1 MTPRA
6 VTRLAMAVAGLMLA
20 HQTAS
25 KAVRE
30 AVFLSGPGVDKLPLM
45 VILTAAAVV
54 LAVPVWARLLARFG
68 PRTVV
73 PAGFVV
79 SAAAHLI
86 EWTLPAGDPRVAA
99 AVYLHVAG
107 FGALLLSGFWSLVS
121 ELFDTNEAKS
131 SYGLIAAA
139 GTLGGLAGGGALLA
153 VPVDASLAM
162 LAAFHLLCA
171 GGVWVLAREA
181 RVSTLVDS
189 TGRATN
195 LFDRKL
201 FTRAPYL
208 ATLALLV
215 VLSSASAGIVDF
227 LFKQGVAERLESREA
242 LQPVFAL
249 FYMAIGVLTFGAQ
262 TAAGAVIRTF
272 GIGRSISTLPVGL
285 STATA
290 LALIARTFSSLAF
303 PFIVITRSIEAVL
316 RGSWFRSG
324 YELLFVPM
332 APEEKRQTKTF
343 LDVTCDRAGDALGA
357 MVMQT
362 SLAAA
367 AALTVYSAHQ
377 RSVLLAIVLLMAAA
391 GIALSRRVDK
401 LYIGLVA
408 SRLADQ
414 KGVDEVA
421 VQSETGW
428 TLLELPVE
436 LRAARAAA
444 APPAPATTT
453 APIDPYM
460 KRLADLR
467 SGDRARVE
475 AALKGLTR
483 PDPVEVTQLL
493 QLLAW
498 DDLAPRV
505 RLTLERVAPSHIG
518 LLGDTLTDREIDFAI
533 RRRIPKIL
541 GNVTI
546 AEAASRALT
555 ALMAGLEDPRF
566 EVRYQSARAM
576 NRLMGRNPGL
586 SIDRD
591 RILAIVEREL
601 SVPIQVWQGH
611 RLLDQGEPSEDGVL
625 PPLQIGSRHRNLEH
639 VFALLATILPRDPL
653 QAAFRGIQS
662 ADPELRALTLE
673 YFEGVLP
680 PPVLARL
687 WALPHFD
694 DPTPSSGDAP

>member
-6 VTRLAMAVAGLMLA
+6 VTRVAMAVAGIMLA

-30 AVFLSGPGVDKLPLM
+30 AVFLSGPGVGKLPLM

-54 LAVPVWARLLARFG
+54 LAVPVWSRLLARFG

-86 EWTLPAGDPRVAA
+86 EWTLPAQDTRVAA

-121 ELFDTNEAKS
+121 ELFDTHEAKS

-139 GTLGGLAGGGALLA
+139 GTLGGLAGGAALLA
-153 VPVDASLAM
+153 VPVNSSLVM
-162 LAAFHLLCA
+162 LAAFHVLCG

-181 RVSTLVDS
+181 RVSTLLES
-189 TGRATN
+189 TGRATH
-195 LFDRKL
+195 LFDPKL

-227 LFKQGVAERLESREA
+227 LFKQGVVKEFTSREA
-242 LQPVFAL
+242 LQPFFAL
-249 FYMAIGVLTFGAQ
+249 FYMAIGALTFGAQ
-262 TAAGAVIRTF
+262 TAAGSVIRTF

-285 STATA
+285 STSTA
-290 LALIARTFSSLAF
+290 LALITQAS
-303 PFIVITRSIEAVL
+303 PFIVITRGIEAVL

-332 APEEKRQTKTF
+332 APDEKRHTKTF

-357 MVMQT
+357 MVVQA

-367 AALTVYSAHQ
+367 VSVVVYAEHQ
-377 RSVLLAIVLLMAAA
+377 RSVLLAIVLVMAAA
-391 GIALSRRVDK
+391 GIVLSRRVDK
-401 LYIGLVA
+401 LYIGVVA

-428 TLLELPVE
+428 TLLELPAE

-444 APPAPATTT
+444 APAASATATT
-453 APIDPYM
+453 PLDPHM

-505 RLTLERVAPSHIG
+505 RLTLERVAASHIG
-518 LLGDTLTDREIDFAI
+518 LLGDTLTDRETDFAI

-541 GNVTI
+541 GNVT
-546 AEAASRALT
+546 AADAASRALT
-555 ALMAGLEDPRF
+555 ALLAGLEDPRF
-566 EVRYQSARAM
+566 EVRYQCARAM
-576 NRLMGRNPGL
+576 NRLVTRTTGL
-586 SIDRD
+586 SVDRD

-611 RLLDQGEPSEDGVL
+611 RLLDQSEPSEDGVL
-625 PPLQIGSRHRNLEH
+625 PPLQTGSSHRNIEH
-639 VFALLATILPRDPL
+639 IFALLATILPREPL

-687 WALPHFD
+687 WALPYFD
-694 DPTPSSGDAP
+694 DTTPSSGGAP

>member
-1 MTPRA
+1 MTSRA
-6 VTRLAMAVAGLMLA
+6 VTRLAMAVAGIMLA

-25 KAVRE
+25 KAVRD
-30 AVFLSGPGVDKLPLM
+30 AVFLSGPGALQLPLM
-45 VILTAAAVV
+45 MMLTAAAV
-54 LAVPVWARLLARFG
+54 LLGVPLWARLLARFG
-68 PRTVV
+68 PRTIV
-73 PAGFVV
+73 PAGFLI
-79 SAAAHLI
+79 SAAAHLV
-86 EWTLPAGDPRVAA
+86 EWTLPAGDTRVAA
-99 AVYLHVAG
+99 TVYLHVAG
-107 FGALLLSGFWSLVS
+107 FGGLLLSGFWSLVS
-121 ELFDTNEAKS
+121 ELFDTNEAKA

-139 GTLGGLAGGGALLA
+139 GTLGGLAGGGGVLV
-153 VPVDASLAM
+153 VPVDSSLAM
-162 LAAFHLLCA
+162 LAALHVLCA
-171 GGVWVLAREA
+171 GGVWILAREA
-181 RVSTLVDS
+181 RVSTLLDS
-189 TGRATN
+189 PERATH

-215 VLSSASAGIVDF
+215 VLSAASAAIVDF
-227 LFKQGVAERLESREA
+227 LFKQGVSAGKSREE
-242 LQPVFAL
+242 LQPFFAV
-249 FYMAIGVLTFGAQ
+249 FYMVIGALTFGAQ
-262 TAAGAVIRTF
+262 TAAGSVIRTF

-285 STATA
+285 STATV
-290 LALIARTFSSLAF
+290 LALLARALPSIAF

-332 APEEKRQTKTF
+332 APDEKRQTKTF
-343 LDVTCDRAGDALGA
+343 LDVTCDRAGDAVGA
-357 MVMQT
+357 LVVQV
-362 SLAAA
+362 SLAVA
-367 AALTVYSAHQ
+367 AALTVYSAHE
-377 RSVLLAIVLLMAAA
+377 RSVLLVIVLLMAAA
-391 GIALSRRVDK
+391 GIVLSRRVDK
-401 LYIGLVA
+401 LYIGVVA

-444 APPAPATTT
+444 APAVPTT
-453 APIDPYM
+453 ATATLDPYM
-460 KRLADLR
+460 QRLADLR

-475 AALKGLTR
+475 SALKGLTR

-518 LLGDTLTDREIDFAI
+518 LLSDTLTDRETDFAI

-541 GNVTI
+541 GHVT
-546 AEAASRALT
+546 ATDAASRALM

-566 EVRYQSARAM
+566 EVRYQCARAI
-576 NRLMGRNPGL
+576 NRLITRTTGL
-586 SIDRD
+586 AVDRD

-625 PPLQIGSRHRNLEH
+625 PPLEMGSSHRNIEH
-639 VFALLATILPRDPL
+639 IFALLATILPREPL

-680 PPVLARL
+680 PRVLARL
-687 WALPHFD
+687 WALPYFD
-694 DPTPSSGDAP
+694 DPTPSSGGAP

>member
-6 VTRLAMAVAGLMLA
+6 VTRLAMAVAGIMLA

-30 AVFLSGPGVDKLPLM
+30 AVFLSGPGVGRLPLM
-45 VILTAAAVV
+45 MMLTAAAVV
-54 LAVPVWARLLARFG
+54 LAVPLWARLIARFG

-73 PAGFVV
+73 PAGFLI
-79 SAAAHLI
+79 SAAAHLV
-86 EWTLPAGDPRVAA
+86 EWTLPAHDTRVAA

-107 FGALLLSGFWSLVS
+107 YGALLLSGFWSLVS
-121 ELFDTNEAKS
+121 ELFDTHEAKS

-153 VPVDASLAM
+153 VPVDSSLAM
-162 LAAFHLLCA
+162 LAALHVLCA
-171 GGVWVLAREA
+171 GGVWILAREA
-181 RVSTLVDS
+181 RVSTLLDS
-189 TGRATN
+189 TGRATH
-195 LFDRKL
+195 LFDPKL

-215 VLSSASAGIVDF
+215 VLSSGSAAIVDF
-227 LFKQGVAERLESREA
+227 LFKQGVSEGKSLEQLRTF
-242 LQPVFAL
+242 FAV
-249 FYMAIGVLTFGAQ
+249 FYMAIGALTFGAQ
-262 TAAGAVIRTF
+262 TAAGSVIRTF

-285 STATA
+285 STATL
-290 LALIARTFSSLAF
+290 LALITQAS
-303 PFIVITRSIEAVL
+303 PFIVITRGIEAVL

-332 APEEKRQTKTF
+332 APDEKRHTKTF

-357 MVMQT
+357 LVVQA

-367 AALTVYSAHQ
+367 VSVVVYAEHQ
-377 RSVLLAIVLLMAAA
+377 RSVLLVIVLLMAAA
-391 GIALSRRVDK
+391 GIVLSRRVDK
-401 LYIGLVA
+401 LYIGVVA

-414 KGVDEVA
+414 KGIDEVV

-444 APPAPATTT
+444 APAAPATATT
-453 APIDPYM
+453 PLDPHM

-505 RLTLERVAPSHIG
+505 RLTLERVAASHIG
-518 LLGDTLTDREIDFAI
+518 LLGDTLTDRETDFAI

-541 GNVTI
+541 GNVT
-546 AEAASRALT
+546 ATDAASRALM

-566 EVRYQSARAM
+566 EVRYQCARAM
-576 NRLMGRNPGL
+576 NRLVARTAGL
-586 SIDRD
+586 SVDRD

-611 RLLDQGEPSEDGVL
+611 RLLDQSEPSEDGVL
-625 PPLQIGSRHRNLEH
+625 PPLETGSSHRNIEH
-639 VFALLATILPRDPL
+639 VFALLATILPREPL

-687 WALPHFD
+687 WALPYFD
-694 DPTPSSGDAP
+694 DPTPSSGGVP

>member
-1 MTPRA
+1 
-6 VTRLAMAVAGLMLA
+6 MAVAGIMLA

-25 KAVRE
+25 KAVRD
-30 AVFLSGPGVDKLPLM
+30 AVFLSGPGALQLPLM
-45 VILTAAAVV
+45 MMLTAAAV
-54 LAVPVWARLLARFG
+54 LLGVPLWARLLARFG
-68 PRTVV
+68 PRTIV
-73 PAGFVV
+73 PAGFLI
-79 SAAAHLI
+79 SAAAHLV
-86 EWTLPAGDPRVAA
+86 EWTLPAGDTRVAA
-99 AVYLHVAG
+99 TVYLHVAG
-107 FGALLLSGFWSLVS
+107 FGGLLLSGFWSLVS
-121 ELFDTNEAKS
+121 ELFDTNEAKA

-139 GTLGGLAGGGALLA
+139 GTLGGLAGGGGVLV
-153 VPVDASLAM
+153 VPVDSSLAM
-162 LAAFHLLCA
+162 LAALHVLCA
-171 GGVWVLAREA
+171 GGVWILAREA
-181 RVSTLVDS
+181 RVSTLLDS
-189 TGRATN
+189 PERATH

-215 VLSSASAGIVDF
+215 VLSAASAAIVDF
-227 LFKQGVAERLESREA
+227 LFKQGVSAGKSREE
-242 LQPVFAL
+242 LQPFFAV
-249 FYMAIGVLTFGAQ
+249 FYMVIGALTFGAQ
-262 TAAGAVIRTF
+262 TAAGSVIRTF

-285 STATA
+285 STATV
-290 LALIARTFSSLAF
+290 LALLARALPSIAF

-332 APEEKRQTKTF
+332 APDEKRQTKTF
-343 LDVTCDRAGDALGA
+343 LDVTCDRAGDAVGA
-357 MVMQT
+357 LVVQV
-362 SLAAA
+362 SLAVA
-367 AALTVYSAHQ
+367 AALTVYSAHE
-377 RSVLLAIVLLMAAA
+377 RSVLLVIVLLMAAA
-391 GIALSRRVDK
+391 GIVLSRRVDK
-401 LYIGLVA
+401 LYIGVVA

-444 APPAPATTT
+444 APAVPTT
-453 APIDPYM
+453 ATATLDPYM
-460 KRLADLR
+460 QRLADLR

-475 AALKGLTR
+475 SALKGLMR

-518 LLGDTLTDREIDFAI
+518 LLSDTLTDRETDFAI

-541 GNVTI
+541 GHVT
-546 AEAASRALT
+546 ATDAASRALM

-566 EVRYQSARAM
+566 EVRYQCARAI
-576 NRLMGRNPGL
+576 NRLITRTTGL
-586 SIDRD
+586 AVDRD

-625 PPLQIGSRHRNLEH
+625 PPLEMGSSHRNIEH
-639 VFALLATILPRDPL
+639 IFALLATILPREPL

-694 DPTPSSGDAP
+694 DATPSSGGAP

>member
-1 MTPRA
+1 MTSRA
-6 VTRLAMAVAGLMLA
+6 VTRMAMAVAGMMLA

-25 KAVRE
+25 KAVRDGL
-30 AVFLSGPGVDKLPLM
+30 FLSGPGALRLPLM
-45 VILTAAAVV
+45 MILTAAAVV
-54 LAVPVWARLLARFG
+54 LAVPLWARLLARFG
-68 PRTVV
+68 PKTMV
-73 PAGFVV
+73 PAGFLI
-79 SAAAHLI
+79 SAAAHLV
-86 EWTLPAGDPRVAA
+86 EWTLPAHDTRVAA

-139 GTLGGLAGGGALLA
+139 GTLGGLAGGGAVLA
-153 VPVDASLAM
+153 VPVNLSLAL
-162 LAAFHLLCA
+162 LAGLHVLCA

-181 RVSTLVDS
+181 RVSTLLDS
-189 TGRATN
+189 TRGGTH
-195 LFDRKL
+195 LFDPRL

-208 ATLALLV
+208 ATLASLV
-215 VLSSASAGIVDF
+215 VLSSASAAIVDF
-227 LFKQGVAERLESREA
+227 LFKQGVSEGITSQQT
-242 LQPVFAL
+242 LQDFFAV
-249 FYMAIGVLTFGAQ
+249 FYMVIGALTFGAQ
-262 TAAGAVIRTF
+262 TAAGSVIRTF
-272 GIGRSISTLPVGL
+272 GLGRSISTLPVGL
-285 STATA
+285 ASSTVV
-290 LALIARTFSSLAF
+290 ALIARAS
-303 PFIVITRSIEAVL
+303 PFIVITRGIEAVL

-332 APEEKRQTKTF
+332 APDEKRQTKTF

-357 MVMQT
+357 MVVQA
-362 SLAAA
+362 SLAV
-367 AALTVYSAHQ
+367 ALSLAVYSPHQ

-401 LYIGLVA
+401 LYIGVVA
-408 SRLADQ
+408 NRLADQ

-436 LRAARAAA
+436 LRAARAAS
-444 APPAPATTT
+444 APAAPATAT
-453 APIDPYM
+453 AVLDPYM

-475 AALKGLTR
+475 AALKNLTR

-518 LLGDTLTDREIDFAI
+518 LLSDTLTDREIDFAI

-541 GNVTI
+541 GNVAT
-546 AEAASRALT
+546 ADAAGRALT
-555 ALMAGLEDPRF
+555 ALLAGLEDPRF
-566 EVRYQSARAM
+566 EVRYQCARAI
-576 NRLMGRNPGL
+576 NRLMGRTSGL
-586 SIDRD
+586 SVDRD
-591 RILAIVEREL
+591 RIMAIIEREL

-625 PPLQIGSRHRNLEH
+625 PPLQPGSTQRNIEH
-639 VFALLATILPRDPL
+639 VFSLLAMILPREPL

-687 WALPHFD
+687 WALPYFD
-694 DPTPSSGDAP
+694 DPTPSSGGAP

>member
-1 MTPRA
+1 MSPRA
-6 VTRLAMAVAGLMLA
+6 VTRLAMAVAGIMLA

-30 AVFLSGPGVDKLPLM
+30 AVFLSGPGVGKLPLM
-45 VILTAAAVV
+45 MMLTAAAVV
-54 LAVPVWARLLARFG
+54 LAVPLWARLIARFG

-73 PAGFVV
+73 PAGFLI
-79 SAAAHLI
+79 SAAAHLV
-86 EWTLPAGDPRVAA
+86 EWTLPAQDTRVAA

-121 ELFDTNEAKS
+121 ELFDTHEAKS

-139 GTLGGLAGGGALLA
+139 GTLGGLAGGGTLLA
-153 VPVDASLAM
+153 VPVNSSLAM
-162 LAAFHLLCA
+162 LAALHVLCA

-181 RVSTLVDS
+181 RVSTLLDS
-189 TGRATN
+189 TGRATH
-195 LFDRKL
+195 LFDPKL

-215 VLSSASAGIVDF
+215 VLSSGSAAIVDF
-227 LFKQGVAERLESREA
+227 LFKQGVSEGKSLEELRTF
-242 LQPVFAL
+242 FAV
-249 FYMAIGVLTFGAQ
+249 FYMAIGALTFGAQ
-262 TAAGAVIRTF
+262 TAAGPVIRTF

-285 STATA
+285 STSTA
-290 LALIARTFSSLAF
+290 LALITQAS
-303 PFIVITRSIEAVL
+303 PFIVITRGIEAVL

-332 APEEKRQTKTF
+332 APDEKRHTKTF

-357 MVMQT
+357 LVVQA

-367 AALTVYSAHQ
+367 VSVVVYAEHQ
-377 RSVLLAIVLLMAAA
+377 RSVLLTIVLLMAAA
-391 GIALSRRVDK
+391 GIVLSRRVDK
-401 LYIGLVA
+401 LYIGVVA

-436 LRAARAAA
+436 LRAARATTAPAAPATA
-444 APPAPATTT
+444 APPL
-453 APIDPYM
+453 DPHL

-475 AALKGLTR
+475 SALKGLTR

-505 RLTLERVAPSHIG
+505 RLTLERVAASHIG
-518 LLGDTLTDREIDFAI
+518 LLSDTLTDRETDFAI

-541 GNVTI
+541 GNVTT
-546 AEAASRALT
+546 ADASSRALT

-566 EVRYQSARAM
+566 EVRYQCARAM
-576 NRLMGRNPGL
+576 NRLVIRTPGL
-586 SIDRD
+586 SVDRE

-611 RLLDQGEPSEDGVL
+611 RLLDQGEPSEEGVM
-625 PPLQIGSRHRNLEH
+625 PPLEIGSAHRNIEH
-639 VFALLATILPRDPL
+639 IFSLLATILPREPL
-653 QAAFRGIQS
+653 QAAFKGIQS

-687 WALPHFD
+687 WALPYFD
-694 DPTPSSGDAP
+694 DPTPSSGGAP

>member
-1 MTPRA
+1 MTSRS
-6 VTRLAMAVAGLMLA
+6 VTRLAMAVAGIMLA

-25 KAVRE
+25 KAVRQ

-54 LAVPVWARLLARFG
+54 LAVPAWARLLARFG
-68 PRTVV
+68 PRTMV
-73 PAGFVV
+73 PAGFLV
-79 SAAAHLI
+79 SAVAHLV
-86 EWTLPAGDPRVAA
+86 EWMLPAHETAVAA
-99 AVYLHVAG
+99 AVYLHVSG

-139 GTLGGLAGGGALLA
+139 GTLGGLAGGGALL
-153 VPVDASLAM
+153 VVSVDASLAM
-162 LAAFHLLCA
+162 LAGLHVLCA

-181 RVSTLVDS
+181 RVSTLVDAAGS
-189 TGRATN
+189 GTH

-201 FTRAPYL
+201 LTRAPYL

-215 VLSSASAGIVDF
+215 VLSAASAGIMDF
-227 LFKQGVAERLESREA
+227 LFNQGVAIAWADSRES
-242 LQPVFAL
+242 LQNFFAI
-249 FYMAIGVLTFGAQ
+249 FYMVIGVLTFGAQ
-262 TAAGAVIRTF
+262 TAASSVIRTF

-285 STATA
+285 STAT
-290 LALIARTFSSLAF
+290 LITLLVRTFPFILIARG
-303 PFIVITRSIEAVL
+303 IEAVL

-332 APEEKRQTKTF
+332 APDEKRHTKTF

-357 MVMQT
+357 LVVQT
-362 SLAAA
+362 SLVA
-367 AALTVYSAHQ
+367 SA
-377 RSVLLAIVLLMAAA
+377 SFPAFVTLEPVPLLVVVLLMAAA
-391 GIALSRRVDK
+391 GIVLSRRVDS
-401 LYIGLVA
+401 LYIGVVA
-408 SRLADQ
+408 NRLADQ
-414 KGVDEVA
+414 KDVNEIA

-444 APPAPATTT
+444 ATAASSQSPAPM
-453 APIDPYM
+453 DPRL

-475 AALKGLTR
+475 AALGELTR

-505 RLTLERVAPSHIG
+505 RLTLERVAPAHIG

-541 GNVTI
+541 GNV
-546 AEAASRALT
+546 ASADAASRALA
-555 ALMAGLEDPRF
+555 ALMSGLDDPRF
-566 EVRYQSARAM
+566 EVRYQSARAI
-576 NRLMGRNPGL
+576 NRLMMRTPGL
-586 SIDRD
+586 SVDRD
-591 RILAIVEREL
+591 RILAIVQREL
-601 SVPIQVWQGH
+601 SVPLKVWQGH

-625 PPLQIGSRHRNLEH
+625 PPLQVGSTQRNIEH

-662 ADPELRALTLE
+662 TDPELRALTLE

-687 WALPHFD
+687 WALPYFD
-694 DPTPSSGDAP
+694 DATPSSDGAP

>member
-6 VTRLAMAVAGLMLA
+6 VTRLAMTVAGIMLA

-30 AVFLSGPGVDKLPLM
+30 AVFLSGPGVGKLPLM
-45 VILTAAAVV
+45 MMLTAAAVV
-54 LAVPVWARLLARFG
+54 LAVPLWARLIARFG

-73 PAGFVV
+73 PAGFLI
-79 SAAAHLI
+79 SAAAHLV
-86 EWTLPAGDPRVAA
+86 EWTLPAHDTRVAA

-121 ELFDTNEAKS
+121 ELFDTHEAKS

-153 VPVDASLAM
+153 VPVDSSLAM
-162 LAAFHLLCA
+162 LAALHVLCA

-181 RVSTLVDS
+181 RVSTLLDS
-189 TGRATN
+189 TGRGTH
-195 LFDRKL
+195 LFDPKL

-215 VLSSASAGIVDF
+215 VLSSGSAAIVDF
-227 LFKQGVAERLESREA
+227 LFKQGVSEGKSLEELRTF
-242 LQPVFAL
+242 FAV
-249 FYMAIGVLTFGAQ
+249 FYMAIGALTFGAQ
-262 TAAGAVIRTF
+262 TAAGSVIRTF

-285 STATA
+285 STATV
-290 LALIARTFSSLAF
+290 LALITQAS
-303 PFIVITRSIEAVL
+303 PFIVITRGIEAVL

-332 APEEKRQTKTF
+332 APDEKRHTKTF

-357 MVMQT
+357 LVVQA

-367 AALTVYSAHQ
+367 VSVVVYADHQ
-377 RSVLLAIVLLMAAA
+377 RSVLLAIVLVMAAA

-401 LYIGLVA
+401 LYIGVVA

-444 APPAPATTT
+444 APAAPATATT
-453 APIDPYM
+453 PLDPHM

-518 LLGDTLTDREIDFAI
+518 LLSDTLTDRETDFAI

-541 GNVTI
+541 GNVT
-546 AEAASRALT
+546 ASDAASRALM
-555 ALMAGLEDPRF
+555 ALLAGLEDPR
-566 EVRYQSARAM
+566 
-576 NRLMGRNPGL
+576 
-586 SIDRD
+586 
-591 RILAIVEREL
+591 
-601 SVPIQVWQGH
+601 
-611 RLLDQGEPSEDGVL
+611 
-625 PPLQIGSRHRNLEH
+625 
-639 VFALLATILPRDPL
+639 
-653 QAAFRGIQS
+653 
-662 ADPELRALTLE
+662 
-673 YFEGVLP
+673 
-680 PPVLARL
+680 
-687 WALPHFD
+687 
-694 DPTPSSGDAP
+694 

>member
-1 MTPRA
+1 M
-6 VTRLAMAVAGLMLA
+6 
-20 HQTAS
+20 
-25 KAVRE
+25 
-30 AVFLSGPGVDKLPLM
+30 
-45 VILTAAAVV
+45 
-54 LAVPVWARLLARFG
+54 
-68 PRTVV
+68 
-73 PAGFVV
+73 
-79 SAAAHLI
+79 
-86 EWTLPAGDPRVAA
+86 
-99 AVYLHVAG
+99 
-107 FGALLLSGFWSLVS
+107 
-121 ELFDTNEAKS
+121 
-131 SYGLIAAA
+131 
-139 GTLGGLAGGGALLA
+139 
-153 VPVDASLAM
+153 
-162 LAAFHLLCA
+162 LCA
-171 GGVWVLAREA
+171 GGVWILAREA
-181 RVSTLVDS
+181 RVSTLLDS
-189 TGRATN
+189 PESGTP

-215 VLSSASAGIVDF
+215 VLSAASAAIVDF
-227 LFKQGVAERLESREA
+227 LFKQGVSAGKSREE
-242 LQPVFAL
+242 LQPFFAV
-249 FYMAIGVLTFGAQ
+249 FYMVIGALTFGAQ
-262 TAAGAVIRTF
+262 TAAGSVIRTF
-272 GIGRSISTLPVGL
+272 GIGRSIATLPVGP
-285 STATA
+285 STATV
-290 LALIARTFSSLAF
+290 LALLTRSLPSVAF

-332 APEEKRQTKTF
+332 APDEKRQTKTF
-343 LDVTCDRAGDALGA
+343 LDVTCDRAGDALCA
-357 MVMQT
+357 LVVQA

-367 AALTVYSAHQ
+367 AALAVYGTHE
-377 RSVLLAIVLLMAAA
+377 RSVLLLIVLLMAAA
-391 GIALSRRVDK
+391 GIVLSRRVDK
-401 LYIGLVA
+401 LYIGVVA

-414 KGVDEVA
+414 KGVDSVT

-436 LRAARAAA
+436 LRDARAA
-444 APPAPATTT
+444 APPAPETGA
-453 APIDPYM
+453 AALDPHM
-460 KRLADLR
+460 KRLTDLR

-475 AALKGLTR
+475 GALKELTR

-518 LLGDTLTDREIDFAI
+518 LLGDTLSDRETDFAI

-541 GNVTI
+541 GNVTT
-546 AEAASRALT
+546 ADAASRALT

-566 EVRYQSARAM
+566 EVRYQCARAM
-576 NRLMGRNPGL
+576 NRLLTRTAGL

-611 RLLDQGEPSEDGVL
+611 RLLDQGDASEDGVL
-625 PPLQIGSRHRNLEH
+625 PPLEIGSSHRNLEH
-639 VFALLATILPRDPL
+639 IFALLATILPREPL

-662 ADPELRALTLE
+662 EEPELRALTLE

-694 DPTPSSGDAP
+694 DTTPSSGDAP

>member
-1 MTPRA
+1 MSR
-6 VTRLAMAVAGLMLA
+6 RSWIR
-20 HQTAS
+20 Q
-25 KAVRE
+25 
-30 AVFLSGPGVDKLPLM
+30 
-45 VILTAAAVV
+45 
-54 LAVPVWARLLARFG
+54 
-68 PRTVV
+68 
-73 PAGFVV
+73 
-79 SAAAHLI
+79 
-86 EWTLPAGDPRVAA
+86 
-99 AVYLHVAG
+99 
-107 FGALLLSGFWSLVS
+107 
-121 ELFDTNEAKS
+121 
-131 SYGLIAAA
+131 IAA
-139 GTLGGLAGGGALLA
+139 T
-153 VPVDASLAM
+153 
-162 LAAFHLLCA
+162 H
-171 GGVWVLAREA
+171 
-181 RVSTLVDS
+181 
-189 TGRATN
+189 
-195 LFDRKL
+195 LFDRQL

-215 VLSSASAGIVDF
+215 VLSAASAAIVDF
-227 LFKQGVAERLESREA
+227 LFKQGVSAGKSREE
-242 LQPVFAL
+242 LQPFFAV
-249 FYMAIGVLTFGAQ
+249 FYMAIGALTFGAQ
-262 TAAGAVIRTF
+262 TAAGSVIRTF

-290 LALIARTFSSLAF
+290 LTLLMRAWF

-332 APEEKRQTKTF
+332 APDEKRQTKTF

-357 MVMQT
+357 LVVQV

-367 AALTVYSAHQ
+367 GAFALYSRHES
-377 RSVLLAIVLLMAAA
+377 SVLLLIVLLMAAA

-401 LYIGLVA
+401 LYIGVVA

-436 LRAARAAA
+436 LRAASAAA
-444 APPAPATTT
+444 APAAPVTT
-453 APIDPYM
+453 AAPLDPHM

-475 AALKGLTR
+475 SALKGLTR

-505 RLTLERVAPSHIG
+505 RLTLERVAASHIG
-518 LLGDTLTDREIDFAI
+518 LLGDTLTDRETDFAI

-541 GNVTI
+541 GNVT
-546 AEAASRALT
+546 AADAASRALT

-566 EVRYQSARAM
+566 EVRYQCARAM
-576 NRLMGRNPGL
+576 NRLMTRTTGL
-586 SIDRD
+586 SVDRD

-625 PPLQIGSRHRNLEH
+625 PPLETGSSHRNIEH
-639 VFALLATILPRDPL
+639 VFALLATILPREPL

-687 WALPHFD
+687 WALPYFD
-694 DPTPSSGDAP
+694 DPTQSSGGAP

>member
-6 VTRLAMAVAGLMLA
+6 VTRLAMAVAGIMLA

-25 KAVRE
+25 KAVRD
-30 AVFLSGPGVDKLPLM
+30 AVFLSGPGALQLPLM
-45 VILTAAAVV
+45 MMLTAAAV
-54 LAVPVWARLLARFG
+54 LLGVPLWARLLARFG
-68 PRTVV
+68 PRTIV
-73 PAGFVV
+73 PAGFLI
-79 SAAAHLI
+79 SAAAHLV
-86 EWTLPAGDPRVAA
+86 EWTLPAGDTRVAA
-99 AVYLHVAG
+99 TVYLHVAG
-107 FGALLLSGFWSLVS
+107 FGGLLLSGFWSLVS
-121 ELFDTNEAKS
+121 ELFDTNEAKA

-139 GTLGGLAGGGALLA
+139 GTLGGLAGGGGVLV
-153 VPVDASLAM
+153 VPVDSSLAM
-162 LAAFHLLCA
+162 LAALHVLCA
-171 GGVWVLAREA
+171 GGVWILAREA
-181 RVSTLVDS
+181 RVSTLLDS
-189 TGRATN
+189 PERATH

-215 VLSSASAGIVDF
+215 VLSAASAAIVDF
-227 LFKQGVAERLESREA
+227 LFKQGVSAGKSREE
-242 LQPVFAL
+242 LQPFFAV
-249 FYMAIGVLTFGAQ
+249 FYMVIGALTFGAQ
-262 TAAGAVIRTF
+262 TAAGSVIRTF

-285 STATA
+285 STATV
-290 LALIARTFSSLAF
+290 LALLARALPSIAF

-332 APEEKRQTKTF
+332 APDEKRQTKTF
-343 LDVTCDRAGDALGA
+343 LDVTCDRAGDAVGA
-357 MVMQT
+357 LVVQV
-362 SLAAA
+362 SLAVA
-367 AALTVYSAHQ
+367 AALTVYSAHE
-377 RSVLLAIVLLMAAA
+377 RSVLLVIVLLMAAA
-391 GIALSRRVDK
+391 GIVLSRRVDK
-401 LYIGLVA
+401 LYIGVVA

-444 APPAPATTT
+444 APAVPTT
-453 APIDPYM
+453 ATATLDPYM
-460 KRLADLR
+460 QRLADLR

-475 AALKGLTR
+475 SALKGLTR

-518 LLGDTLTDREIDFAI
+518 LLSDTLTDRETDFAI

-541 GNVTI
+541 GHVT
-546 AEAASRALT
+546 ATDAASRALM

-566 EVRYQSARAM
+566 EVRYQCARAI
-576 NRLMGRNPGL
+576 NRLITRTTGL
-586 SIDRD
+586 AVDRD

-625 PPLQIGSRHRNLEH
+625 PPLEMGSSHRNIEH
-639 VFALLATILPRDPL
+639 IFALLATILPREPL

-694 DPTPSSGDAP
+694 DATPSSGGAP

>member
-1 MTPRA
+1 MTSRA
-6 VTRLAMAVAGLMLA
+6 VTRLAMAVAGIMLA

-25 KAVRE
+25 KAVRD
-30 AVFLSGPGVDKLPLM
+30 AVFLSGPGALQLPLM
-45 VILTAAAVV
+45 MMLTAAAV
-54 LAVPVWARLLARFG
+54 LLGVPLWARLLARFG
-68 PRTVV
+68 PRTIV
-73 PAGFVV
+73 PAGFLI
-79 SAAAHLI
+79 SAAAHLV
-86 EWTLPAGDPRVAA
+86 EWTLPAGDTRVAA
-99 AVYLHVAG
+99 TVYLHVAG
-107 FGALLLSGFWSLVS
+107 FGGLLLSGFWSLVS
-121 ELFDTNEAKS
+121 ELFDTNEAKA

-139 GTLGGLAGGGALLA
+139 GTLGGLAGGGGVLV
-153 VPVDASLAM
+153 VPVDSSLAM
-162 LAAFHLLCA
+162 LAALHVLCA
-171 GGVWVLAREA
+171 GGVWILAREA
-181 RVSTLVDS
+181 RVSTLLDS
-189 TGRATN
+189 PERATH

-215 VLSSASAGIVDF
+215 VLSAASAAIVDF
-227 LFKQGVAERLESREA
+227 LFKQGVSAGKSREE
-242 LQPVFAL
+242 LQPFFAV
-249 FYMAIGVLTFGAQ
+249 FYMVIGALTFGAQ
-262 TAAGAVIRTF
+262 TAAGSVIRTF

-285 STATA
+285 STATV
-290 LALIARTFSSLAF
+290 LALLARALPSIAF

-332 APEEKRQTKTF
+332 APDEKRQTKTF
-343 LDVTCDRAGDALGA
+343 LDVTCDRAGDAVGA
-357 MVMQT
+357 LVVQV
-362 SLAAA
+362 SLAVA
-367 AALTVYSAHQ
+367 AALTVYSAHE
-377 RSVLLAIVLLMAAA
+377 RSVLLVIVLLMAAA
-391 GIALSRRVDK
+391 GIVLSRRVDK
-401 LYIGLVA
+401 LYIGVVA

-444 APPAPATTT
+444 APAVPTT
-453 APIDPYM
+453 ATATLDPYM
-460 KRLADLR
+460 QRLADLR

-475 AALKGLTR
+475 SALKGLTR

-518 LLGDTLTDREIDFAI
+518 LLSDTLTDRETDFAI

-541 GNVTI
+541 GHVT
-546 AEAASRALT
+546 ATDAASRALM

-566 EVRYQSARAM
+566 EVRYQCARAI
-576 NRLMGRNPGL
+576 NRLITRTTGL
-586 SIDRD
+586 AVDRD

-625 PPLQIGSRHRNLEH
+625 PPLEMGSSHRNIEH
-639 VFALLATILPRDPL
+639 VFALLATILPREPL

-680 PPVLARL
+680 PRVLARL
-687 WALPHFD
+687 WALPYFD
-694 DPTPSSGDAP
+694 DPTPSSGGAP

>member
-1 MTPRA
+1 MSPRA

-25 KAVRE
+25 KAVRD
-30 AVFLSGPGVDKLPLM
+30 AVFLSGPGVLQLPLM
-45 VILTAAAVV
+45 MILTAAAVV
-54 LAVPVWARLLARFG
+54 LAVPLWARLLARFG
-68 PRTVV
+68 PRTMV
-73 PAGFVV
+73 PAGFLI
-79 SAAAHLI
+79 SAAAHLV
-86 EWTLPAGDPRVAA
+86 EWTLPAHDTRVAA

-131 SYGLIAAA
+131 SYGLIGAA

-153 VPVDASLAM
+153 VPVDSSLAM
-162 LAAFHLLCA
+162 LAAVHVLCA

-181 RVSTLVDS
+181 RVSTLLDS
-189 TGRATN
+189 AGRGPH
-195 LFDRKL
+195 LFDRTL

-215 VLSSASAGIVDF
+215 LLSSASAGIVDF
-227 LFKQGVAERLESREA
+227 LFKQGVEARMGSRED
-242 LQPVFAL
+242 LQPFFAL
-249 FYMAIGVLTFGAQ
+249 FYMVIGALTFGAQ
-262 TAAGAVIRTF
+262 TAAGSVIRTF
-272 GIGRSISTLPVGL
+272 GLGRSISTLPVGL
-285 STATA
+285 STAAA
-290 LALIARTFSSLAF
+290 LALITRTF

-332 APEEKRQTKTF
+332 APDEKRHTKTF

-357 MVMQT
+357 MVVQA
-362 SLAAA
+362 SLAGAV
-367 AALTVYSAHQ
+367 ALTAISVDQ
-377 RSVLLAIVLLMAAA
+377 RSVLLAIVLVMAAA
-391 GIALSRRVDK
+391 GILLSRRVDK
-401 LYIGLVA
+401 LYIAVVA
-408 SRLADQ
+408 NRLADQ

-444 APPAPATTT
+444 TPAVTAQPA
-453 APIDPYM
+453 APIDPNL
-460 KRLADLR
+460 KRLADMR

-475 AALKGLTR
+475 AALRGLTR

-541 GNVTI
+541 GNVTT
-546 AEAASRALT
+546 ADAAGRALT

-566 EVRYQSARAM
+566 EVRYQCARAI
-576 NRLMGRNPGL
+576 NRLMTRTPGL
-586 SIDRD
+586 SVDRE
-591 RILAIVEREL
+591 RVLAIVEREL
-601 SVPIQVWQGH
+601 SVPIQVWQSH

-625 PPLQIGSRHRNLEH
+625 PPLQIGSSHRNIEH
-639 VFALLATILPRDPL
+639 VFSLLATILPREPL

-662 ADPELRALTLE
+662 TDPELRALTLE

-687 WALPHFD
+687 WALPYFD
-694 DPTPSSGDAP
+694 DITPSSGGAP

>member
-1 MTPRA
+1 VTARA
-6 VTRLAMAVAGLMLA
+6 ITRLAMAVAGIMLA

-30 AVFLSGPGVDKLPLM
+30 AVFLSGPGVEKLPLM

-73 PAGFVV
+73 PAGFLV

-86 EWTLPAGDPRVAA
+86 EWTLPAHDTRVAA

-121 ELFDTNEAKS
+121 ELFDTNEAKR

-153 VPVDASLAM
+153 VSVDSSLAM
-162 LAAFHLLCA
+162 LAALHVLCA
-171 GGVWVLAREA
+171 GGVWILAREA
-181 RVSTLVDS
+181 RVSTLLDS
-189 TGRATN
+189 TGRGTH

-227 LFKQGVAERLESREA
+227 LFKQGVSTWIDSREA
-242 LQPVFAL
+242 LQTFFAL
-249 FYMAIGVLTFGAQ
+249 FYMSIGALTFGAQ
-262 TAAGAVIRTF
+262 TAAASVIRTF

-290 LALIARTFSSLAF
+290 LALITRTF
-303 PFIVITRSIEAVL
+303 PFIVITRGIEAVL

-332 APEEKRQTKTF
+332 APDEKRHTKTF

-357 MVMQT
+357 MVVQ
-362 SLAAA
+362 
-367 AALTVYSAHQ
+367 AALVAAVSLPALSVHQ
-377 RSVLLAIVLLMAAA
+377 RAGLLAVVLLMAAA
-391 GIALSRRVDK
+391 GIVLSRRVDK
-401 LYIGLVA
+401 LYIGVVA

-444 APPAPATTT
+444 APAAPAPSAG
-453 APIDPYM
+453 PVDPYL

-505 RLTLERVAPSHIG
+505 RLTLERVAPQHIG
-518 LLGDTLTDREIDFAI
+518 LLSDTLTDREIDFSI

-541 GNVTI
+541 GNVGT
-546 AEAASRALT
+546 AEAAGRALT
-555 ALMAGLEDPRF
+555 ALMSGLEDPRF

-576 NRLMGRNPGL
+576 NRLMARTPGL
-586 SIDRD
+586 SVDRD

-611 RLLDQGEPSEDGVL
+611 RLLDQGEPSEDGLV
-625 PPLQIGSRHRNLEH
+625 PHLQIGNSQRNIEH
-639 VFALLATILPRDPL
+639 IFSLLATILPREPL

-687 WALPHFD
+687 WALPYFD
-694 DPTPSSGDAP
+694 DPTPSSGGAP

>member
-1 MTPRA
+1 MTSRA
-6 VTRLAMAVAGLMLA
+6 VTRLAMAVAGIMLA

-25 KAVRE
+25 KAVRD
-30 AVFLSGPGVDKLPLM
+30 AVFLSGPGALQLPLM
-45 VILTAAAVV
+45 MMLTAAAV
-54 LAVPVWARLLARFG
+54 LLGVPLWARLLARFG
-68 PRTVV
+68 PRTMV
-73 PAGFVV
+73 PAGFLI
-79 SAAAHLI
+79 SAAAHLV
-86 EWTLPAGDPRVAA
+86 EWTLPAGDTRVAA

-107 FGALLLSGFWSLVS
+107 FGGLLLSGFWSLVS
-121 ELFDTNEAKS
+121 ELFDTNEAKA

-139 GTLGGLAGGGALLA
+139 GTLGGLAGGGGVLL
-153 VPVDASLAM
+153 VPVDSSLAM
-162 LAAFHLLCA
+162 LAALHVLCA
-171 GGVWVLAREA
+171 GGVWILAREA
-181 RVSTLVDS
+181 RVSTLLDS
-189 TGRATN
+189 PERATH

-215 VLSSASAGIVDF
+215 VLSAASAAIVDF
-227 LFKQGVAERLESREA
+227 LFKQGVSAGKTREE
-242 LQPVFAL
+242 LQPFFAV
-249 FYMAIGVLTFGAQ
+249 FYMVIGALTFGAQ
-262 TAAGAVIRTF
+262 TAAGSVIRTF
-272 GIGRSISTLPVGL
+272 GIGRSIATLPVGL
-285 STATA
+285 STATV
-290 LALIARTFSSLAF
+290 LALLARALPSIAF

-332 APEEKRQTKTF
+332 APDEKRQTKTF

-357 MVMQT
+357 LVVQV

-367 AALTVYSAHQ
+367 AALTVYSAYE
-377 RSVLLAIVLLMAAA
+377 RSVLLVIVLLMAAA
-391 GIALSRRVDK
+391 GIVLSRRVDK
-401 LYIGLVA
+401 LYIAVVA
-408 SRLADQ
+408 NRLADQ

-444 APPAPATTT
+444 APAAPSTAT
-453 APIDPYM
+453 AALDPYM

-475 AALKGLTR
+475 SALKGLTR

-518 LLGDTLTDREIDFAI
+518 LLSDTLTDRETDFAI

-541 GNVTI
+541 GHVT
-546 AEAASRALT
+546 ATDAASRALT

-566 EVRYQSARAM
+566 EVRYQCARAI
-576 NRLMGRNPGL
+576 NRLMTRTTGL
-586 SIDRD
+586 SVDRD

-611 RLLDQGEPSEDGVL
+611 RLLDQGDASEDGVL
-625 PPLQIGSRHRNLEH
+625 PPLEMGSSHRNIEH
-639 VFALLATILPRDPL
+639 IFALLATILPREPL

-662 ADPELRALTLE
+662 ADAELRALTLE

-694 DPTPSSGDAP
+694 DATPSSGDAP

>member
-6 VTRLAMAVAGLMLA
+6 VTRLAMPVAGIMLA

-25 KAVRE
+25 KAVRD
-30 AVFLSGPGVDKLPLM
+30 AVFLSGPGFERLPLM
-45 VILTAAAVV
+45 MMLTAAAVV

-73 PAGFVV
+73 PAGFLV
-79 SAAAHLI
+79 SAAAHLL
-86 EWTLPAGDPRVAA
+86 EWTLPADDTRVAA

-107 FGALLLSGFWSLVS
+107 FGGLLLSGFWSLVS

-153 VPVDASLAM
+153 VPVDASLVM
-162 LAAFHLLCA
+162 LSALHVLCA

-181 RVSTLVDS
+181 RVSTLLDS
-189 TGRATN
+189 TGRGTH
-195 LFDRKL
+195 LFDRNL

-227 LFKQGVAERLESREA
+227 LFKQGVEERMGSREA
-242 LQPVFAL
+242 LQPFFAL
-249 FYMAIGVLTFGAQ
+249 FYMAIGALTFGAQ
-262 TAAGAVIRTF
+262 TAAGSVIRTF
-272 GIGRSISTLPVGL
+272 GLGRSISTLPVGL

-290 LALIARTFSSLAF
+290 LALLTRAGF
-303 PFIVITRSIEAVL
+303 PFIVITRAIEAVL

-332 APEEKRQTKTF
+332 APDEKRHTKTF

-357 MVMQT
+357 MVVQA
-362 SLAAA
+362 SLAVAVS
-367 AALTVYSAHQ
+367 LTVYGPYQ

-391 GIALSRRVDK
+391 GIVLSRRVDK
-401 LYIGLVA
+401 LYIGVVA

-444 APPAPATTT
+444 APDGPATAT
-453 APIDPYM
+453 APLDPHL

-467 SGDRARVE
+467 SGDRTRVE
-475 AALKGLTR
+475 SALKGLTR

-518 LLGDTLTDREIDFAI
+518 LLTDTLTDREIDFAI

-541 GNVTI
+541 GNVTTTD
-546 AEAASRALT
+546 AAGRALT
-555 ALMAGLEDPRF
+555 ALMAGLDDPRF

-576 NRLMGRNPGL
+576 NRLMTRTPGL
-586 SIDRD
+586 TVDRD
-591 RILAIVEREL
+591 RILVIIEREL

-625 PPLQIGSRHRNLEH
+625 PPLQIGSSHRNIEH
-639 VFALLATILPRDPL
+639 VFALLATILPREPL

-694 DPTPSSGDAP
+694 DPTASSGGAP

>member
-6 VTRLAMAVAGLMLA
+6 VTRLAMTVAGIMLA

-30 AVFLSGPGVDKLPLM
+30 AVFLSGPGVGKLPLM
-45 VILTAAAVV
+45 MMLTAAAVV
-54 LAVPVWARLLARFG
+54 LAVPLWARLIARFG

-73 PAGFVV
+73 PAGFLI
-79 SAAAHLI
+79 SAAAHLV
-86 EWTLPAGDPRVAA
+86 EWTLPAHDTRVAA

-121 ELFDTNEAKS
+121 ELFDTHEAKS

-153 VPVDASLAM
+153 VPVDSSLAM
-162 LAAFHLLCA
+162 LAALHVLCA

-181 RVSTLVDS
+181 RVSTLLDS
-189 TGRATN
+189 TGRGTH
-195 LFDRKL
+195 LFDPKL

-215 VLSSASAGIVDF
+215 VLSSGSAAIVDF
-227 LFKQGVAERLESREA
+227 LFKQGVSEGKSLEELRTF
-242 LQPVFAL
+242 FAV
-249 FYMAIGVLTFGAQ
+249 FYMAIGALTFGAQ
-262 TAAGAVIRTF
+262 TAAGSVIRTF

-285 STATA
+285 STATV
-290 LALIARTFSSLAF
+290 LALITQAS
-303 PFIVITRSIEAVL
+303 PFIVITRGIEAVL

-332 APEEKRQTKTF
+332 APDEKRHTKTF

-357 MVMQT
+357 LVVQA

-367 AALTVYSAHQ
+367 VSVVVYADHQ
-377 RSVLLAIVLLMAAA
+377 RSVLLAIVLVMAAA

-401 LYIGLVA
+401 LYIGVVA

-444 APPAPATTT
+444 APAAPATATT
-453 APIDPYM
+453 PLDPHM

-518 LLGDTLTDREIDFAI
+518 LLSDTLTDRETDFAI

-541 GNVTI
+541 GNVT
-546 AEAASRALT
+546 ASDAASRALM
-555 ALMAGLEDPRF
+555 ALLAGLEDPRF
-566 EVRYQSARAM
+566 EVRYQCARAM
-576 NRLMGRNPGL
+576 NRLVTRTAGL
-586 SIDRD
+586 SVDRD

-611 RLLDQGEPSEDGVL
+611 RLLDQSEPSEDGVL
-625 PPLQIGSRHRNLEH
+625 PPLEMGSSHRNIEH
-639 VFALLATILPRDPL
+639 VFALLATILPREPL

-680 PPVLARL
+680 PRVLARI
-687 WALPHFD
+687 WALPYFD
-694 DPTPSSGDAP
+694 DPTPSSGGAP

>member
-1 MTPRA
+1 M
-6 VTRLAMAVAGLMLA
+6 
-20 HQTAS
+20 
-25 KAVRE
+25 
-30 AVFLSGPGVDKLPLM
+30 
-45 VILTAAAVV
+45 
-54 LAVPVWARLLARFG
+54 
-68 PRTVV
+68 
-73 PAGFVV
+73 
-79 SAAAHLI
+79 
-86 EWTLPAGDPRVAA
+86 
-99 AVYLHVAG
+99 
-107 FGALLLSGFWSLVS
+107 
-121 ELFDTNEAKS
+121 
-131 SYGLIAAA
+131 
-139 GTLGGLAGGGALLA
+139 
-153 VPVDASLAM
+153 
-162 LAAFHLLCA
+162 
-171 GGVWVLAREA
+171 
-181 RVSTLVDS
+181 
-189 TGRATN
+189 
-195 LFDRKL
+195 
-201 FTRAPYL
+201 
-208 ATLALLV
+208 
-215 VLSSASAGIVDF
+215 
-227 LFKQGVAERLESREA
+227 
-242 LQPVFAL
+242 
-249 FYMAIGVLTFGAQ
+249 
-262 TAAGAVIRTF
+262 
-272 GIGRSISTLPVGL
+272 
-285 STATA
+285 
-290 LALIARTFSSLAF
+290 
-303 PFIVITRSIEAVL
+303 ITRGIEAVL

-332 APEEKRQTKTF
+332 APDEKRHTKTF

-357 MVMQT
+357 MVVQV

-367 AALTVYSAHQ
+367 VSLTVYGAYQ

-391 GIALSRRVDK
+391 GIVLSRRVDK
-401 LYIGLVA
+401 LYIGVVA
-408 SRLADQ
+408 NRLADQ

-444 APPAPATTT
+444 APAAPAT
-453 APIDPYM
+453 AAALLDPHL

-475 AALKGLTR
+475 SALKGLTR

-518 LLGDTLTDREIDFAI
+518 LLSDTLTDREIDFAI

-541 GNVTI
+541 GNVTT
-546 AEAASRALT
+546 ADAAGRALT

-566 EVRYQSARAM
+566 EVRYQCARAM
-576 NRLMGRNPGL
+576 NRLMARTAGL
-586 SIDRD
+586 TVDRD

-625 PPLQIGSRHRNLEH
+625 PPLQMGSSHRNIEH
-639 VFALLATILPRDPL
+639 VFALLATILPREPL

-687 WALPHFD
+687 WALPYFD
-694 DPTPSSGDAP
+694 DPTPSSGGAP

>member
-1 MTPRA
+1 MTSRA
-6 VTRLAMAVAGLMLA
+6 VTRLAMAVAGIMLA

-25 KAVRE
+25 KAVRD
-30 AVFLSGPGVDKLPLM
+30 AVFLSGPGALQLPLM
-45 VILTAAAVV
+45 MMLTAAAV
-54 LAVPVWARLLARFG
+54 LLGVPLWARLLARFG
-68 PRTVV
+68 PRTIV
-73 PAGFVV
+73 PAGFLI
-79 SAAAHLI
+79 SAAAHLV
-86 EWTLPAGDPRVAA
+86 EWTLPAGDTRVAA
-99 AVYLHVAG
+99 TVYLHVAG
-107 FGALLLSGFWSLVS
+107 FGGLLLSGFWSLVS
-121 ELFDTNEAKS
+121 ELFDTNEAKA

-139 GTLGGLAGGGALLA
+139 GTLGGLAGGGGVLV
-153 VPVDASLAM
+153 VPVDSSLAM
-162 LAAFHLLCA
+162 LAALHVLCA
-171 GGVWVLAREA
+171 GGVWILAREA
-181 RVSTLVDS
+181 RVSTLLDS
-189 TGRATN
+189 PERATH

-215 VLSSASAGIVDF
+215 VLSAASAAIVDF
-227 LFKQGVAERLESREA
+227 LFKQGVSAGKSREE
-242 LQPVFAL
+242 LQPFFAV
-249 FYMAIGVLTFGAQ
+249 FYMVIGALTFGAQ
-262 TAAGAVIRTF
+262 TAAGSVIRTF

-285 STATA
+285 STATV
-290 LALIARTFSSLAF
+290 LALLARALPSIAF

-332 APEEKRQTKTF
+332 APDEKRQTKTF
-343 LDVTCDRAGDALGA
+343 LDVTCDRAGDAVGA
-357 MVMQT
+357 LVVQV
-362 SLAAA
+362 SLAVA
-367 AALTVYSAHQ
+367 AALTVYSAHE
-377 RSVLLAIVLLMAAA
+377 RSVLLVIVLLMAAA
-391 GIALSRRVDK
+391 GIVLSRRVDK
-401 LYIGLVA
+401 LYIGVVA

-444 APPAPATTT
+444 APAVPTT
-453 APIDPYM
+453 ATATLDPYM
-460 KRLADLR
+460 QRLADLR

-475 AALKGLTR
+475 SALKGLTR

-505 RLTLERVAPSHIG
+505 RMTLERVAPSHIG
-518 LLGDTLTDREIDFAI
+518 LLSDTLTDRETDFAI

-541 GNVTI
+541 GHVT
-546 AEAASRALT
+546 ATDAASRALM

-566 EVRYQSARAM
+566 EVRYQCARAI
-576 NRLMGRNPGL
+576 NRLITRTTGL
-586 SIDRD
+586 AVDRD

-625 PPLQIGSRHRNLEH
+625 PPLEMGSSHRNIEH
-639 VFALLATILPRDPL
+639 IFALLATILPREPL

-694 DPTPSSGDAP
+694 DATPSSGGAP

>member
-1 MTPRA
+1 
-6 VTRLAMAVAGLMLA
+6 
-20 HQTAS
+20 
-25 KAVRE
+25 
-30 AVFLSGPGVDKLPLM
+30 
-45 VILTAAAVV
+45 
-54 LAVPVWARLLARFG
+54 
-68 PRTVV
+68 
-73 PAGFVV
+73 
-79 SAAAHLI
+79 
-86 EWTLPAGDPRVAA
+86 
-99 AVYLHVAG
+99 
-107 FGALLLSGFWSLVS
+107 
-121 ELFDTNEAKS
+121 
-131 SYGLIAAA
+131 
-139 GTLGGLAGGGALLA
+139 
-153 VPVDASLAM
+153 
-162 LAAFHLLCA
+162 
-171 GGVWVLAREA
+171 
-181 RVSTLVDS
+181 
-189 TGRATN
+189 
-195 LFDRKL
+195 
-201 FTRAPYL
+201 
-208 ATLALLV
+208 
-215 VLSSASAGIVDF
+215 
-227 LFKQGVAERLESREA
+227 
-242 LQPVFAL
+242 
-249 FYMAIGVLTFGAQ
+249 
-262 TAAGAVIRTF
+262 
-272 GIGRSISTLPVGL
+272 
-285 STATA
+285 
-290 LALIARTFSSLAF
+290 
-303 PFIVITRSIEAVL
+303 VL

-332 APEEKRQTKTF
+332 APDEKRHTKTF

-357 MVMQT
+357 LVVQA

-367 AALTVYSAHQ
+367 VSVVVYAEHQ
-377 RSVLLAIVLLMAAA
+377 RSVLLTIVLLMAAA

-401 LYIGLVA
+401 LYIGVVA

-444 APPAPATTT
+444 APAAPATATT
-453 APIDPYM
+453 PLDPHM

-505 RLTLERVAPSHIG
+505 RLTLERVAASHIG
-518 LLGDTLTDREIDFAI
+518 LLSDTLTDRETDFAI

-541 GNVTI
+541 GNVTA

-555 ALMAGLEDPRF
+555 ALLAGLEDPRF
-566 EVRYQSARAM
+566 EVRYQCARAM
-576 NRLMGRNPGL
+576 NRLVTRTPGL
-586 SIDRD
+586 SMDRD

-611 RLLDQGEPSEDGVL
+611 RLLDQGEPSEDPIL
-625 PPLQIGSRHRNLEH
+625 PPLEMGSSHRNIEH
-639 VFALLATILPRDPL
+639 IFALLATILPREPL

-680 PPVLARL
+680 PRVLARL
-687 WALPHFD
+687 WALPYFD
-694 DPTPSSGDAP
+694 DTTPSSGGAP